1 MKETKRRLETFSFY
15 DRTGLEAHLARMAE
29 EGWLLDKIGQFLW
42 HYRRIEP
49 KKLTFSVTYFP
60 KASAFDPE
68 PSEEQETFYDFCRH
82 TGWVLAASSAQLQVF
97 YNEGPDPVPIETDPV
112 LEVESIHR
120 TMKRS
125 FLPSQ
130 LMLLAVA
137 VLDVGLLVCRLIDAP
152 IGLLASPASVLTA
165 MCWVLVFVLT
175 GVELGGYFWWHR
187 KAVKAAEQGEFLD
200 SRSHRKLQIG
210 ALALLGLG
218 VVYYMLSVALSGSRM
233 MMAVAVL
240 MFCVYMP
247 GLFLLVRGVMGW
259 LKGKKVPAKVNRV
272 VTIVS
277 GLVAAYLFVGG
288 ITFGVLFGSTHGWFA
303 EQDEETYEYHGNTF
317 TAAQDQLPLTVEDLL
332 DVEYE
337 GYSREHRGRE
347 SIFLAQ
353 YQGYQR
359 ARFDAGQGLG
369 EILMEK
375 GDAAGGEIAV
385 HRPQNRLV
393 YNIGVFIAPKGRVEG
408 PGGVHPEQPV
418 EAGLVQ
424 VDQPGG
430 PLHLR
435 HGLIDRLVPVQVPDS
450 IKVLRG
456 VFVSFEIVDQG
467 LHVVADHL
475 VNRDQVPVQ
484 IVDNRLGG
492 LNGKEHG
499 PSAQEGLAVGGDP
512 LGKQGDNLA

>member
-15 DRTGLEAHLARMAE
+15 DRTGLEEHLARMAA

-137 VLDVGLLVCRLIDAP
+137 VLDVGLLVWRLIDDP

-165 MCWVLVFVLT
+165 MCWVLVFVLA

-210 ALALLGLG
+210 ALVLMGLG

-233 MMAVAVL
+233 VMAVAVL

-259 LKGKKVPAKVNRV
+259 LKRKKVSARVNRV

-277 GLVAAYLFVGG
+277 GLVAAYLFVGA

-337 GYSREHRGRE
+337 GYSREHRGSE
-347 SIFLAQ
+347 SLFLAQ

-359 ARFDAGQGLG
+359 ARFDAERYKEMPRLEYTVTVVKAPFLYGLCR
-369 EILMEK
+369 E
-375 GDAAGGEIAV
+375 
-385 HRPQNRLV
+385 
-393 YNIGVFIAPKGRVEG
+393 
-408 PGGVHPEQPV
+408 
-418 EAGLVQ
+418 
-424 VDQPGG
+424 
-430 PLHLR
+430 HL
-435 HGLIDRLVPVQVPDS
+435 LLDRAE
-450 IKVLRG
+450 RW
-456 VFVSFEIVDQG
+456 
-467 LHVVADHL
+467 
-475 VNRDQVPVQ
+475 NRDMPESAWYFYEPTDPAPWGAEAAYRWTSREYGPRNTFLLCWPDRFVEITFDQEWEVTPAQMAV
-484 IVDNRLGG
+484 VGENLGG
-492 LNGKEHG
+492 
-499 PSAQEGLAVGGDP
+499 
-512 LGKQGDNLA
+512 

>member
-15 DRTGLEAHLARMAE
+15 DRTGLEEHLARMAA

-60 KASAFDPE
+60 KASAFDPG

-97 YNEGPDPVPIETDPV
+97 YNEGPDPVPIETDPA

-130 LMLLAVA
+130 LMLLAVV
-137 VLDVGLLVCRLIDAP
+137 VLDVGLLVWRLIDDP

-165 MCWVLVFVLT
+165 MCWVLVFVLA

-210 ALALLGLG
+210 VLALLGLG

-259 LKGKKVPAKVNRV
+259 LKGKKVSAKVNRV

-277 GLVAAYLFVGG
+277 GLVVAYLFVGA

-337 GYSREHRGRE
+337 GYSREHRGSD

-359 ARFDAGQGLG
+359 PRFDAERYKEMPRLEYTVTVVKAPFLYGLCR
-369 EILMEK
+369 E
-375 GDAAGGEIAV
+375 
-385 HRPQNRLV
+385 
-393 YNIGVFIAPKGRVEG
+393 
-408 PGGVHPEQPV
+408 
-418 EAGLVQ
+418 
-424 VDQPGG
+424 
-430 PLHLR
+430 HL
-435 HGLIDRLVPVQVPDS
+435 LLDRAE
-450 IKVLRG
+450 RW
-456 VFVSFEIVDQG
+456 
-467 LHVVADHL
+467 
-475 VNRDQVPVQ
+475 NRDMPESAWYFYEPTDPAPWGAETAYRWTSREYGPRNTFLLCWPDRFVEIEFDYEWEVTPAQMAMVGEK
-484 IVDNRLGG
+484 LGG
-492 LNGKEHG
+492 
-499 PSAQEGLAVGGDP
+499 
-512 LGKQGDNLA
+512 

>member
-15 DRTGLEAHLARMAE
+15 DRTGLEEHLARMAA

-60 KASAFDPE
+60 KASAFDPG

-97 YNEGPDPVPIETDPV
+97 YNEGPDPVPIETDPA

-137 VLDVGLLVCRLIDAP
+137 VLDVGLLVWRLIDDP

-259 LKGKKVPAKVNRV
+259 LKRKKVPAKVNRV
-272 VTIVS
+272 VTIVTAV
-277 GLVAAYLFVGG
+277 VAAYLFVGA
-288 ITFGVLFGSTHGWFA
+288 ITFGVLFGSSHGWFA

-317 TAAQDQLPLTVEDLL
+317 TAAQDQIPLTVEDLL
-332 DVEYE
+332 DVDYE
-337 GYSREHRGRE
+337 GYSREHREQE

-353 YQGYQR
+353 YEAHQR
-359 ARFDAGQGLG
+359 PRFDAERYKEMPRLEYTVTVVKAPFLYGLCW
-369 EILMEK
+369 E
-375 GDAAGGEIAV
+375 
-385 HRPQNRLV
+385 
-393 YNIGVFIAPKGRVEG
+393 
-408 PGGVHPEQPV
+408 
-418 EAGLVQ
+418 
-424 VDQPGG
+424 
-430 PLHLR
+430 HL
-435 HGLIDRLVPVQVPDS
+435 LLDRAE
-450 IKVLRG
+450 RW
-456 VFVSFEIVDQG
+456 
-467 LHVVADHL
+467 
-475 VNRDQVPVQ
+475 NRDMPESDWYFYEPTDPAPWGAEEAYRWTSREYGPRNTFLLCWPDRFVEIEFDYEWEVTPAQMAMVVEKM
-484 IVDNRLGG
+484 GG
-492 LNGKEHG
+492 
-499 PSAQEGLAVGGDP
+499 
-512 LGKQGDNLA
+512 

>member
-15 DRTGLEAHLARMAE
+15 DRTGLEEHLARMAE

-60 KASAFDPE
+60 KASAFDPG

-137 VLDVGLLVCRLIDAP
+137 VLDVGLLVWRLIDDP

-165 MCWVLVFVLT
+165 MCWVLLLVLT

-210 ALALLGLG
+210 VLVLLGLG

-259 LKGKKVPAKVNRV
+259 LKGKKVSAKVNRV
-272 VTIVS
+272 VTIVTAV
-277 GLVAAYLFVGG
+277 VAAYLFVGA
-288 ITFGVLFGSTHGWFA
+288 ITFGVLCGSTHGWFA

-332 DVEYE
+332 DVDYE
-337 GYSREHRGRE
+337 GYSREHRGSE

-359 ARFDAGQGLG
+359 PRFDAERYKEMPRLEYTVTVVKAPFLYGLCR
-369 EILMEK
+369 E
-375 GDAAGGEIAV
+375 
-385 HRPQNRLV
+385 
-393 YNIGVFIAPKGRVEG
+393 
-408 PGGVHPEQPV
+408 
-418 EAGLVQ
+418 
-424 VDQPGG
+424 
-430 PLHLR
+430 HL
-435 HGLIDRLVPVQVPDS
+435 LLDRAE
-450 IKVLRG
+450 RW
-456 VFVSFEIVDQG
+456 
-467 LHVVADHL
+467 
-475 VNRDQVPVQ
+475 NRDMPESDWYFYEPTDPAPWGAEEAYRWTSRESGPRNTFLLCWPDRFVEIEFDYEWEVTPAQMAMVGEK
-484 IVDNRLGG
+484 LGG
-492 LNGKEHG
+492 
-499 PSAQEGLAVGGDP
+499 
-512 LGKQGDNLA
+512 

>member
-60 KASAFDPE
+60 KASAFDPG

-97 YNEGPDPVPIETDPV
+97 YNEGPDPVPIETDPA

-137 VLDVGLLVCRLIDAP
+137 VLDVGLLVWRLIDDP

-259 LKGKKVPAKVNRV
+259 LKRKKVPAKVNRV

-288 ITFGVLFGSTHGWFA
+288 ITFGVLFGSSHGWFA

-337 GYSREHRGRE
+337 GYSREHRGSE

-359 ARFDAGQGLG
+359 PRFDAERYKEMPRLEYTVTVVKAPFLYGLCR
-369 EILMEK
+369 E
-375 GDAAGGEIAV
+375 
-385 HRPQNRLV
+385 
-393 YNIGVFIAPKGRVEG
+393 
-408 PGGVHPEQPV
+408 
-418 EAGLVQ
+418 
-424 VDQPGG
+424 
-430 PLHLR
+430 HL
-435 HGLIDRLVPVQVPDS
+435 LLDRAE
-450 IKVLRG
+450 RW
-456 VFVSFEIVDQG
+456 
-467 LHVVADHL
+467 
-475 VNRDQVPVQ
+475 NRDMPESDWYFYEPTDPAPWGAEEAYRWTSREYGPRNTFLLCWPDRFVEIEFDYEWEVTPAQMAMVGEK
-484 IVDNRLGG
+484 LGG
-492 LNGKEHG
+492 
-499 PSAQEGLAVGGDP
+499 
-512 LGKQGDNLA
+512 

>member
-15 DRTGLEAHLARMAE
+15 DRTGLEEHLARMAE

-120 TMKRS
+120 TMKRG

-130 LMLLAVA
+130 LMLLALA
-137 VLDVGLLVCRLIDAP
+137 VLDVGLLVWRLIDDP

-165 MCWVLVFVLT
+165 MCWVLVFVLA

-210 ALALLGLG
+210 ALVLMGLG

-259 LKGKKVPAKVNRV
+259 LKRKKVSARVNRV

-277 GLVAAYLFVGG
+277 GLVAAYLFVGA

-303 EQDEETYEYHGNTF
+303 GQDEETYEYHGNTF
-317 TAAQDQLPLTVEDLL
+317 TAAQDRLPLTVEDLL

-337 GYSREHRGRE
+337 GYSREHRGSE

-359 ARFDAGQGLG
+359 ARFDAERYKEMPRLEYTVTVVKAPFLYGLCR
-369 EILMEK
+369 E
-375 GDAAGGEIAV
+375 
-385 HRPQNRLV
+385 
-393 YNIGVFIAPKGRVEG
+393 
-408 PGGVHPEQPV
+408 
-418 EAGLVQ
+418 
-424 VDQPGG
+424 
-430 PLHLR
+430 HL
-435 HGLIDRLVPVQVPDS
+435 LLDRAE
-450 IKVLRG
+450 RW
-456 VFVSFEIVDQG
+456 
-467 LHVVADHL
+467 
-475 VNRDQVPVQ
+475 NRDMPESAWYFYEPTDPAPWGAEAAYRWTDREYGPRNTFLLCWPDRFVEITFDQEWEVTPAQMAV
-484 IVDNRLGG
+484 VGEKLGG
-492 LNGKEHG
+492 
-499 PSAQEGLAVGGDP
+499 
-512 LGKQGDNLA
+512 

>member
-15 DRTGLEAHLARMAE
+15 DRTGLEEHLARMAA

-60 KASAFDPE
+60 KASAFDPG

-97 YNEGPDPVPIETDPV
+97 YNEGPDPVPIETDPA

-120 TMKRS
+120 TMKRG

-137 VLDVGLLVCRLIDAP
+137 VLDVGLLVWRLIDDP

-165 MCWVLVFVLT
+165 LCWVLVFVLT

-210 ALALLGLG
+210 VLVLLGLG

-259 LKGKKVPAKVNRV
+259 LKRKKVSAKVNRV

-332 DVEYE
+332 DVDYE
-337 GYSREHRGRE
+337 GYSREHRGSE

-359 ARFDAGQGLG
+359 PRFDAERYKEMPRLEYTVTVVKAPFLYGLCW
-369 EILMEK
+369 E
-375 GDAAGGEIAV
+375 
-385 HRPQNRLV
+385 
-393 YNIGVFIAPKGRVEG
+393 
-408 PGGVHPEQPV
+408 
-418 EAGLVQ
+418 
-424 VDQPGG
+424 
-430 PLHLR
+430 HL
-435 HGLIDRLVPVQVPDS
+435 LLDRAE
-450 IKVLRG
+450 RW
-456 VFVSFEIVDQG
+456 
-467 LHVVADHL
+467 
-475 VNRDQVPVQ
+475 NRDMPESDWYFYEPTDPAPWGAQEAYRWTSREYGPRNTFLLCWPDRFVEIEFDYEWEVTPAQMAMVGEK
-484 IVDNRLGG
+484 LGG
-492 LNGKEHG
+492 
-499 PSAQEGLAVGGDP
+499 
-512 LGKQGDNLA
+512 

>member
-15 DRTGLEAHLARMAE
+15 DRTGLEEHLARMAA

-130 LMLLAVA
+130 LMLLALA
-137 VLDVGLLVCRLIDAP
+137 VLDVGLLVWRLIDDP

-165 MCWVLVFVLT
+165 MCWVLVFVLA

-210 ALALLGLG
+210 ALVLLGLG

-240 MFCVYMP
+240 MFCVYVP

-259 LKGKKVPAKVNRV
+259 LKRKKVSAKVNRV

-277 GLVAAYLFVGG
+277 GLVVAYLFVGA
-288 ITFGVLFGSTHGWFA
+288 ITFGILFGSTHGWFA

-337 GYSREHRGRE
+337 GYSREHRGSE

-359 ARFDAGQGLG
+359 ARFDAERYKEMPRLEYTVTVVKAPFLYDLCREHLLLDRAERWNRNMPESAWYFYEPTDPVPWGAEAAYRWTDREYGPRNTFLLCWPDRFVEIEFDQEWEVTPAQMAVVG
-369 EILMEK
+369 EK
-375 GDAAGGEIAV
+375 
-385 HRPQNRLV
+385 
-393 YNIGVFIAPKGRVEG
+393 
-408 PGGVHPEQPV
+408 
-418 EAGLVQ
+418 
-424 VDQPGG
+424 
-430 PLHLR
+430 
-435 HGLIDRLVPVQVPDS
+435 
-450 IKVLRG
+450 
-456 VFVSFEIVDQG
+456 
-467 LHVVADHL
+467 
-475 VNRDQVPVQ
+475 
-484 IVDNRLGG
+484 LGG
-492 LNGKEHG
+492 
-499 PSAQEGLAVGGDP
+499 
-512 LGKQGDNLA
+512 

>member
-15 DRTGLEAHLARMAE
+15 DRTGLEEHLARMAE

-60 KASAFDPE
+60 KASAFDPG

-137 VLDVGLLVCRLIDAP
+137 VLDVGLLVWRLIDDP

-165 MCWVLVFVLT
+165 MCWVLVFVLA

-272 VTIVS
+272 VTIVTAV
-277 GLVAAYLFVGG
+277 VAAYLFVGA

-332 DVEYE
+332 DVDYE
-337 GYSREHRGRE
+337 GYSREHREQE

-353 YQGYQR
+353 YEAHQR
-359 ARFDAGQGLG
+359 PRFDAERYKEMPRLEYTVTVVKAPFLYGLCR
-369 EILMEK
+369 E
-375 GDAAGGEIAV
+375 
-385 HRPQNRLV
+385 
-393 YNIGVFIAPKGRVEG
+393 
-408 PGGVHPEQPV
+408 
-418 EAGLVQ
+418 
-424 VDQPGG
+424 
-430 PLHLR
+430 HL
-435 HGLIDRLVPVQVPDS
+435 LLDRAE
-450 IKVLRG
+450 RW
-456 VFVSFEIVDQG
+456 
-467 LHVVADHL
+467 
-475 VNRDQVPVQ
+475 NRDMPERDWYFNEPTDPAPWGAQEAYRWTSREYGPRNTFLLCWPDRFVEIEFDYEWEVTPAQMAMVGEK
-484 IVDNRLGG
+484 LGG
-492 LNGKEHG
+492 
-499 PSAQEGLAVGGDP
+499 
-512 LGKQGDNLA
+512 